1 MSTDRVLVSI
11 GLVSSLK
18 ITVLILLY
26 RAVFQLIRFLPVN
39 TKSLP
44 HELSSPQIHIRP
56 QTGACTFPTLDTRP
70 HALESSLAGGCD
82 GLRMAVWM
90 HDNELQIGNA
100 VAGPDSGVLLGRF
113 GFDPLLV
120 KLDDVAESPSNDNEP
135 TSSQPDS
142 SRTFL
147 LMLDAKTS
155 LHELYPLLVEQ
166 LDTLRQRGYL
176 SHWDGGNVVQRSVT
190 VVVTGESS
198 PNSDCVNH
206 SYSDI
211 FWSAVPE
218 GRVTTSDFTKDGLQY
233 LSPFCIV

>member
-70 HALESSLAGGCD
+70 HALKSSLDAGCD
-82 GLRMAVWM
+82 GLRTAIWM
-90 HDNELQIGNA
+90 HDNELQIGNT
-100 VAGPDSGVLLGRF
+100 VAGPDPEAFLNRLGL
-113 GFDPLLV
+113 DPLLAR
-120 KLDDVAESPSNDNEP
+120 LDEVAAEAPNAE
-135 TSSQPDS
+135 TTKSSGPNL

-155 LHELYPLLVEQ
+155 QRELYPFLIDQ

-176 SHWDGGNVVQRSVT
+176 SHWDGENVVQRPVT
-190 VVVTGESS
+190 VVLTGETS
-198 PNSDCVNH
+198 PESDCVNH
-206 SYSDI
+206 SYSDV
-211 FWSAVPE
+211 FWSALPE
-218 GRVTTSDFTKDGLQY
+218 GRVTTSDFTKDGLRH
-233 LSPFCIV
+233 LSPVCTV